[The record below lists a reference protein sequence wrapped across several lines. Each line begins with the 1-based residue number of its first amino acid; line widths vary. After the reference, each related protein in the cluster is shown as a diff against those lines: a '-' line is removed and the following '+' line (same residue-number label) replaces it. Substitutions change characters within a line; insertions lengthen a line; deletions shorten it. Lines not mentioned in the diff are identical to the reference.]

1 MRGLSTKRRVG
12 HGSGVFPRLAAVAS
26 AARPAADPATAVP
39 AAPPD
44 GPARGARGARLWR
57 PVVAGVAVVG
67 LVIGALVTHAALR
80 ADEARVR
87 AALDRETSARAREFE
102 RETAALVEGVHAL
115 RTFLETAPG
124 DGATAMHAWARE
136 AAARHPAFRGIAWAT
151 TDGTRLVVTQAT
163 PRAAVL
169 AAGDDVLADASRA
182 AAVAASLESG
192 VAALSEP
199 ATLPG
204 RTHAGAWIV
213 LALPAP
219 DARPGAPRV
228 ARGALALEV
237 SFDDLLRR
245 IGTGSTGPDL
255 VLSLVDDEAGRVI
268 GGEAGEGGL
277 RTEQPA
283 TALGRA
289 FTLRADADPAA
300 FAGQRG
306 PSPYL
311 LGALVML
318 LWELG
323 NAALVGL
330 ARSWRTHALD
340 RQAQVVHRAFEGL
353 GEAVVLT
360 DRTGRVV
367 LANDAAAHLLGP
379 EVRNGEARARALDPA
394 LGVTPA
400 TAPGADPVARA
411 LRGETVE
418 PEERRLALAGAKDG
432 AWVESAVRPLTDAA
446 GGIEGALVVLRDVTA
461 RREAQETARR
471 MHERDVEMAMAQR
484 VQRHLYPGRCPAVP
498 GLDLA
503 GAVVPAA
510 ATCGDYYDV
519 LVRPD
524 GSVLVAVGDVSGHGL
539 GPALVMAEV
548 RTIVRAM
555 VDAGLGPVE
564 VLRHVDA
571 VLAREHDGELFVT
584 LLLVVVAPWT
594 RRLTYA
600 NAGHVPGLVVDAR
613 GAVTAR
619 MAATGPPLGLG
630 EGRLYHAKDAGTLET
645 GDVLTIVTD
654 GATESP
660 GPEDEPFDEGGVVE
674 VVRRRLDASA
684 EEIVTELRSAIH
696 TYSNGRCSRDDVTL
710 VVAKAT
716 AP

>member
-1 MRGLSTKRRVG
+1 MRAR
-12 HGSGVFPRLAAVAS
+12 PRASRPVAS
-26 AARPAADPATAVP
+26 
-39 AAPPD
+39 
-44 GPARGARGARLWR
+44 ARGARLWR

-80 ADEARVR
+80 ADDARMR
-87 AALDRETSARAREFE
+87 AALDRETSARARELE

-115 RTFLETAPG
+115 RTFLSTTPD
-124 DGATAMHAWARE
+124 DGAPAFHAWARE

-151 TDGTRLVVTQAT
+151 ADGGRLVVGQAA
-163 PRAAVL
+163 PRTAVL
-169 AAGDDVLADASRA
+169 TAGDDVAADPARA

-192 VAALSEP
+192 VAVLTEP

-219 DARPGAPRV
+219 DARPGTPRV

-268 GGEAGEGGL
+268 GGEAGGETSPGGL

-289 FTLRADADPAA
+289 FTLRADADPVA

-360 DRTGRVV
+360 DRAGRVV
-367 LANDAAAHLLGP
+367 LANDAAQRLLGP
-379 EVRNGEARARALDPA
+379 EVRNGDARAHALDPA
-394 LGVTPA
+394 LGVTSA

-418 PEERRLALAGAKDG
+418 PEERRMALAGAKDG
-432 AWVESAVRPLTDAA
+432 AWVESEVRPLTDAA

-461 RREAQETARR
+461 RRDAQETARR

-524 GSVLVAVGDVSGHGL
+524 GSVLIAVGDVSGHGL

-548 RTIVRAM
+548 RTIVRSM

-600 NAGHVPGLVVDAR
+600 NAGHVPGLVVDTR

-654 GATESP
+654 GATECP

-684 EEIVTELRSAIH
+684 EEIVAELRAAIQ